1 MYALRLPLISIVLLM
16 VATPGSAQQT
26 ASATQQPL
34 AVGGTPQSA
43 PGFAVESYYRV
54 KWGYEDEF
62 MALFR
67 KNHLPF
73 LKRQLAKGV
82 LLAVRLYSPQE
93 HMPEEARWNL
103 RMTLVYRDAATA
115 YASDNITEDDYRAIV
130 PSDEAE
136 AIFKREEQR
145 RFELLDA
152 HWDINVKSV
161 EVFGSN

>member
-1 MYALRLPLISIVLLM
+1 MRARRLSLISAILLA
-16 VATPGSAQQT
+16 VATPTSPQQA
-26 ASATQQPL
+26 ASAGQQP
-34 AVGGTPQSA
+34 AVAADTPASA

-54 KWGYEDEF
+54 KWGHEDEF

-82 LLAVRLYSPQE
+82 LLAVRLDSPRE
-93 HMPEEARWNL
+93 HLPEEARWSL

-115 YASDNITEDDYRAIV
+115 YASDNITEEDYQTIV

-136 AIFKREEQR
+136 AVFKREEQR

-161 EVFGSN
+161 EVLGPN